1 MDNALIV
8 FLKYPEPGRVKTR
21 LAKGIGDAKACAIY
35 KLLAEGVMKT
45 IFSKSPDM
53 YDVYIFFTPSDKEN
67 EIKAWLKS
75 FINNDPEGDVRYIPQ
90 EGYDLGERMS
100 YAFKQML
107 RNKGYKRCTII
118 GTDCPGIDGT
128 LIENAFELLKERDI
142 VIGPCRD
149 GGYYL
154 LGMSTL
160 AVDLFVNI
168 DWSTDKVFNQTIEK
182 TRKNNLSSGILK
194 TLADIDTQED
204 IRCLPK
210 LFCHSLLKTYRDKF

>member
-1 MDNALIV
+1 MRRHV
-8 FLKYPEPGRVKTR
+8 QFT
-21 LAKGIGDAKACAIY
+21 IY
-35 KLLAEGVMKT
+35 KLLAEGIMKN
-45 IFSKSPDM
+45 IFPKNPGM
-53 YDVYIFFTPSDKEN
+53 YDVYIFFTPYDKEN
-67 EIKAWLKS
+67 QIKAWIKPL
-75 FINNDPEGDVRYIPQ
+75 INNARGRDVQYIPQ

-100 YAFKQML
+100 YAFKQMF

-118 GTDCPGIDGT
+118 GTDCPGIDAT
-128 LIENAFELLKERDI
+128 LIENAFKILKEKDV

-168 DWSTDKVFNQTIEK
+168 DWSTDRVFNQTIEK
-182 TRKNNLSSGILK
+182 TQKNNLSSGILT
-194 TLADIDTQED
+194 TLVDIDTQED

-210 LFCHSLLKTYRDKF
+210 LF